1 MKVDISCQRLTW
13 ALVGFPFP
21 PRDFE
26 KRVLMTKFDYLLN
39 VWKNRDVPEEVT
51 SIFPCV
57 LWIFWKNKNSF
68 LLKKKVYEAENTA
81 LNFRKMLDSGLKY
94 ISLSWMTRRIG
105 REESMEIVIGV
116 QLLESFSSV
125 M

>member
-1 MKVDISCQRLTW
+1 MCIVDIL
-13 ALVGFPFP
+13 
-21 PRDFE
+21 
-26 KRVLMTKFDYLLN
+26 
-39 VWKNRDVPEEVT
+39 EEQKL
-51 SIFPCV
+51 F
-57 LWIFWKNKNSF
+57 SF
-68 LLKKKVYEAENTA
+68 QKKVYEAENTA